1 MIDAHVMTQAAQAVA
16 AIGLL
21 GTGLGVVLGVA
32 ARYLS
37 APVDDRTEAVAAL
50 LPGSNC
56 AQCGFAGCKQAA
68 SAMVEG
74 RASPSCCPPGGTSTA
89 QRVADLLGV
98 RLVVDGSDAALPT
111 VAWVDEERCIG
122 CTRCIRKCGSDAIVG
137 AIKQMHTV
145 LPEACYACG
154 LCVVECPTD
163 AIEMKPVMP
172 TLATWHWPK
181 PASKRPVATH

>member
-1 MIDAHVMTQAAQAVA
+1 MDSNVMIQAAQAVA

-21 GTGLGVVLGVA
+21 GAGLGVALGVA

-37 APVDDRTEAVAAL
+37 VPVDDRAQAIADL

-56 AQCGFAGCKQAA
+56 AQCGYAGCKQAA

-74 RASPSCCPPGGTSTA
+74 RAAPNCCPPGGASTA
-89 QRVADLLGV
+89 QRVADVLGV
-98 RLVVDGSDAALPT
+98 RLTLDAADTELPR
-111 VAWVDEERCIG
+111 VAWVNEARCIG

-137 AIKQMHTV
+137 AVKQMHTV

-154 LCVVECPTD
+154 LCVAECPTE
-163 AIEMKPVMP
+163 AIVMKPVMP
-172 TLATWHWPK
+172 TLATWHWPR
-181 PASKRPVATH
+181 PATKRPQTAA

>member
-1 MIDAHVMTQAAQAVA
+1 MDANMMTQAAQAVA

-37 APVDDRTEAVAAL
+37 TPADDRADAIAAL

-56 AQCGFAGCKQAA
+56 AQCGYAGCKQAA
-68 SAMVEG
+68 AAMVDG
-74 RASPSCCPPGGTSTA
+74 RASPNCGPPGGVSTA
-89 QRVADLLGV
+89 QRVAELLGV
-98 RLVVDGSDAALPT
+98 KLTMDGAAAELPR
-111 VAWVDEERCIG
+111 VARVDEERCIG

-137 AIKQMHTV
+137 AAKQMHTV

-154 LCVVECPTD
+154 LCVAECPTD
-163 AIEMKPVMP
+163 AIVMTQVKP

-181 PASKRPVATH
+181 PAAKQPAAAS